1 MLRTRTRKW
10 FGSWLTRSVALLRVV
25 SLPTSSAPSLRRD
38 MTVCWLR
45 KGNLQV
51 EDALYSFCQG
61 NMQEYTDKAKTL
73 KFNIE
78 KNKEL
83 RGEIL
88 SQAIRADDLVAK
100 KSAELAERAKKS
112 MRETAK
118 AESLQETINND
129 ELEDMK
135 DMAEGLS
142 MRKTDAGLAVV
153 GPDAEK
159 AKKQQE
165 EELERRKL
173 EEERIREAAVARE
186 KQQKALVKVDMVDM
200 GDENAYLASNWEYP
214 PKINDKGECGVFG
227 WTMQW
232 SKTHRK

>member
-1 MLRTRTRKW
+1 
-10 FGSWLTRSVALLRVV
+10 
-25 SLPTSSAPSLRRD
+25 
-38 MTVCWLR
+38 
-45 KGNLQV
+45 LQV

-61 NMQEYTDKAKTL
+61 NMQEYTERAKTL

-88 SQAIRADDLVAK
+88 SQAIRADDLVAM
-100 KSAELAERAKKS
+100 KSAELADREKKS

-129 ELEDMK
+129 ELKNLK
-135 DMAEGLS
+135 DRAAGLF

-153 GPDAEK
+153 DPDAEK

-165 EELERRKL
+165 ELERRKL
-173 EEERIREAAVARE
+173 EEKCIREAAVARE
-186 KQQKALVKVDMVDM
+186 KQQKALVKVDI
-200 GDENAYLASNWEYP
+200 GDENAYLASNWE
-214 PKINDKGECGVFG
+214 KLKDKGECGVFG

-232 SKTHRK
+232 SKTHKK

>member
-10 FGSWLTRSVALLRVV
+10 FGSGLTRFNCPAACHVPAYIFRALLR
-25 SLPTSSAPSLRRD
+25 RD
-38 MTVCWLR
+38 RTVCWLR
-45 KGNLQV
+45 KGYLQV

-61 NMQEYTDKAKTL
+61 NMQEYTEKAKTL

-83 RGEIL
+83 RGDIL
-88 SQAIRADDLVAK
+88 SQAIRADDLVAR

-129 ELEDMK
+129 ELKNLK
-135 DMAEGLS
+135 DMAAGLS

-153 GPDAEK
+153 DPDAEK
-159 AKKQQE
+159 AKKQQD

-173 EEERIREAAVARE
+173 EEERICEAAVARE
-186 KQQKALVKVDMVDM
+186 KQQKALVKVDM

-214 PKINDKGECGVFG
+214 PKLKDKGECGLFG

-232 SKTHRK
+232 SKTHKR